1 MESLASMSHVF
12 DNLPLPTAP
21 AAAVP
26 ATKPPSPRRA
36 PRLLSRHQLLL
47 ISWLVPTLML
57 VVWELAARA
66 GYLSIHVLPAPS
78 KVAATAWG
86 LIQEGR
92 LISDMGTSLLRAA
105 TGFVIGG
112 SIGFALGTVV
122 GFSRLAEALFDRSI
136 QMIRA
141 IPFLAML
148 PLVIVWFGVDEG
160 GKIFLVSLGV
170 MFPIYINTVL
180 GIRQVDPKLLEL
192 GRVTG
197 LSNAT
202 LIRRIVLPGALP
214 SILAGVRYALAV
226 AWLALVIAETIATSS
241 GIGYLAM
248 DAREFLRTDVIV
260 LTIVVYATIGVAS
273 DAVARLLERRLLAW
287 HPNYAAGERR

>member
-12 DNLPLPTAP
+12 DNLPQAAAAAAPADTATRKTAP
-21 AAAVP
+21 RP
-26 ATKPPSPRRA
+26 LTRNK
-36 PRLLSRHQLLL
+36 LLL
-47 ISWLVPTLML
+47 ISWFVPAFVL

-78 KVAATAWG
+78 KVAATAWR

-112 SIGFALGTVV
+112 SVGFTLGTVV
-122 GFSRLAEALFDRSI
+122 GFSRLAEALLDRSI

-180 GIRQVDPKLLEL
+180 GIRQVDRRLLEL

-197 LSNAT
+197 LSTIT

-260 LTIVVYATIGVAS
+260 LTIVVYASIGVGS

-287 HPNYAAGERR
+287 HPNYAASGQR